1 MISLPI
7 TKCWPQ
13 YSCCNMLPLTC
24 ISCLIIGLGT
34 ELTASTVKRWFTP
47 SSSFQ
52 RWTCSAAN
60 FLPSTQKK
68 RKKKKDVFCFLV
80 TEKRKHKVNFVFLW
94 KSILHCEIKRCLDE
108 TREKREH
115 THPCIKWQQ
124 AEVNQ
129 VNAKTLNRTNH
140 SVLPV
145 HLFTFSIDLIHTHIP
160 SSHPTLRMNHEEKG
174 PWVEL
179 IPNTH
184 THTCPRDYHD
194 PTAPCLINWTQE
206 DGVEKKEKTIKVKLE
221 YKTEVRLKIVSLAI
235 TKAWT
240 VMVQYDYHTGGP
252 YRKRKRTHGKSL
264 QGKVITV

>member
-1 MISLPI
+1 MDKVRRLVKKAKTNVVGTTLGHTWYWYNDLSAHHKVLASVQLLQHATADLHIMPHN
-7 TKCWPQ
+7 W
-13 YSCCNMLPLTC
+13 
-24 ISCLIIGLGT
+24 IGHRINSIHGQKVIHSEQLFS
-34 ELTASTVKRWFTP
+34 AVDM
-47 SSSFQ
+47 Q
-52 RWTCSAAN
+52 CSQFPAKHA
-60 FLPSTQKK
+60 KK

-184 THTCPRDYHD
+184 THTHVPE
-194 PTAPCLINWTQE
+194 IIMTQQPPAS
-206 DGVEKKEKTIKVKLE
+206 L
-221 YKTEVRLKIVSLAI
+221 TELKRMELRR
-235 TKAWT
+235 
-240 VMVQYDYHTGGP
+240 
-252 YRKRKRTHGKSL
+252 RKRL
-264 QGKVITV
+264 